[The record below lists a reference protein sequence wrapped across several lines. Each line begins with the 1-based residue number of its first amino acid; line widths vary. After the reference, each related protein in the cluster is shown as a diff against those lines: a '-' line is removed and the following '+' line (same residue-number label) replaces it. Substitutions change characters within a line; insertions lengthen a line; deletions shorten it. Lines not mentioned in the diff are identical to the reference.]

1 MNTPVPSFDWIFF
14 ILSSSETA
22 VWHNFFHMNIFLA
35 LKGSKLFII
44 SPADTQVDLEV
55 GFKLFFFTDSC
66 SPDLA
71 GPESD

>member
-1 MNTPVPSFDWIFF
+1 MTKHWFSTSKSFVTKNTP
-14 ILSSSETA
+14 T
-22 VWHNFFHMNIFLA
+22 
-35 LKGSKLFII
+35 

-71 GPESD
+71 GQESD